1 MNALPRRAGRRRSPW
16 LAALQRERASGRRW
30 TLRVAGAGVTRADR
44 PRWPLDPAPPR
55 HAVRRPRLSHGRR
68 RRAGSGS
75 GPCARCPDDA
85 ARPPS
90 ASPGPGPVAWGAGG
104 GPRARLWALRAPLPL
119 RPGAR
124 RRLPRQLLRPRTAD
138 ARARAAH
145 PRGCHRAVSNP
156 PPRNADRT
164 VAMVPGG
171 RGDIVGKWGP
181 SGEQAGGEASARL
194 HPLGR
199 GWPGR
204 PPAWRAS
211 QGVGASPAS
220 TRGNGV
226 RARPFPGRG
235 SSVVRS
241 AQLNKENL
249 GPWPAVSPPGVSQ
262 SETE

>member
-1 MNALPRRAGRRRSPW
+1 MTEGAEPVGAPPRPAARGGGGAGGGPHCSANARAGGGGHCAW
-16 LAALQRERASGRRW
+16 RERASRRQTGHGRPW
-30 TLRVAGAGVTRADR
+30 I
-44 PRWPLDPAPPR
+44 PPR

-90 ASPGPGPVAWGAGG
+90 ARPGPGPVAWGAGG

-164 VAMVPGG
+164 VAMAPCG
-171 RGDIVGKWGP
+171 REDRVGRWGP
-181 SGEQAGGEASARL
+181 SGERDV
-194 HPLGR
+194 
-199 GWPGR
+199 GR
-204 PPAWRAS
+204 PPRACTLLGEAGRAGRRPGGPRRAWARPRPLEGETECGPGLS
-211 QGVGASPAS
+211 QGEAP
-220 TRGNGV
+220 
-226 RARPFPGRG
+226 
-235 SSVVRS
+235 
-241 AQLNKENL
+241 AQLGRPN
-249 GPWPAVSPPGVSQ
+249 
-262 SETE
+262 